1 MASAVRRKNG
11 QNEKQPKESSKVA
24 AGLGQHLGQVLL
36 FCSYARQDI
45 DILNAFTRAFQ
56 ALNDTVNHNIS
67 AFTDQAIGVGRNFD
81 DAIRKKL
88 QDTDFL
94 LVFYTGALKPSHSY
108 TGFEVGYFNATI
120 DIENNNKSPKQIIS
134 FFLKDP
140 PAPTSQIQ
148 GIDLTIR
155 AEDLNISRDEYM
167 AAVAGKAAIE
177 RDNIDQL
184 TQFFLKITELAIQ
197 RNPLAD
203 NDATVQFNRYRTI
216 QEKIIPTLR
225 GDLHEC
231 LSSRIARSSV
241 EQRFIRFELPK
252 NNLMETMITVIPDD
266 TRLTEEGHAFDLFGV
281 NADNEGIFWKDFKE
295 QLELRVM
302 STSPALY
309 AIERVLVTAVS
320 SDRRTDNDQ
329 IIKAPHDNNLY
340 RVIVTE
346 KKEYYNGRLIVHM
359 WFIRFLN
366 RDYYANKRMAILL
379 SFILVAAKYR
389 FLFLEKESSLSIEKF
404 RVETDDEK
412 FQQKV
417 RDLLRET
424 ILIEEES
431 HVFGLNT
438 PEALILI
445 VGTKADYEQVSK
457 DLKGYADTRE
467 AMELAAN
474 AVVKT
479 THDTPEFQQARGNW
493 IAALDGFLES
503 SGGINSVYTVSA
515 LKNLQDYFLTA
526 K

>member
-1 MASAVRRKNG
+1 MVSAIRKRNS
-11 QNEKQPKESSKVA
+11 QKKPSKIPA
-24 AGLGQHLGQVLL
+24 DRDQQSGQVLL

-56 ALNDTVNHNIS
+56 ALNDTVNHNIF
-67 AFTDQAIGVGRNFD
+67 AFTDQAIGIGRNFD

-88 QDTDFL
+88 QDTDYL

-120 DIENNNKSPKQIIS
+120 DIENNSKSPKEIIS
-134 FFLKDP
+134 FYLKDP

-148 GIDLTIR
+148 GIDLTIG
-155 AEDLNISRDEYM
+155 ADDLNLSRNQYT
-167 AAVAGKAAIE
+167 AAIAEKATTEQGKA
-177 RDNIDQL
+177 DKL
-184 TQFFLKITELAIQ
+184 TQFFLKITELAIE
-197 RNPLAD
+197 RNPLQD
-203 NDATVQFNRYRTI
+203 NDAIVQLDRYRI
-216 QEKIIPTLR
+216 VQEKIIPALR
-225 GDLHEC
+225 GDLHDC
-231 LSSRIARSSV
+231 LSSRVARSSI

-252 NNLMETMITVIPDD
+252 TGSMGNIITAIPDD
-266 TRLTEEGHAFDLFGV
+266 TKLTEEGRAFELFGV
-281 NADNEGIFWKDFKE
+281 SADSEGIFWKDFKQ
-295 QLELRVM
+295 QLELRIM

-309 AIERVLVTAVS
+309 AIERALVTAIS
-320 SDRRTDNDQ
+320 SDRSTDNDQ

-346 KKEYYNGRLIVHM
+346 KKEYYDGRLIVHM

-366 RDYYANKRMAILL
+366 RDYYANRRMAILL

-389 FLFLEKESSLSIEKF
+389 FLFLEKDSSLSVEKF
-404 RVETDDEK
+404 RLEDNDEK

-457 DLKGYADTRE
+457 DLEGYAATRE

-474 AVVKT
+474 AVLKT
-479 THDTPEFQQARGNW
+479 MHDVPEFQQARANW
-493 IAALDGFLES
+493 VAALDVFLKS

-515 LKNLQDYFLTA
+515 LKNLQDYFLTV